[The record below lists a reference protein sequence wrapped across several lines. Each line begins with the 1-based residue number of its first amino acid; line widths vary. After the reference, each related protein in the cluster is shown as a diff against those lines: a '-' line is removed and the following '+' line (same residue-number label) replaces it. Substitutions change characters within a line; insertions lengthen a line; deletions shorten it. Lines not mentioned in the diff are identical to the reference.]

1 LEFDIERVKD
11 LIAKR
16 EEIDSE
22 LVAIFGGKQVGRR
35 TSWDNVA
42 SQGVARR
49 LQLSLVG
56 VDFHLT

>member
-1 LEFDIERVKD
+1 VKTRAD
-11 LIAKR
+11 HRRRGHAVNA
-16 EEIDSE
+16 
-22 LVAIFGGKQVGRR
+22 VAGWARAARSRGATPFYS

-56 VDFHLT
+56 VDFSLT

>member
-1 LEFDIERVKD
+1 VETRADHRRRGHAVN
-11 LIAKR
+11 A
-16 EEIDSE
+16 
-22 LVAIFGGKQVGRR
+22 VAGWARAARSWGATPFYS

-42 SQGVARR
+42 SQGIARR